1 MCMHCACIAGAPLS
15 LGLFSG
21 QRVDNAPSPLETGAM
36 PATKRL
42 GPEPQRDWDEFG
54 GDYTR
59 YRKAYKAWHERRRR
73 ASAVAA
79 QSSVMS
85 EPLPPPAL
93 AAAAAA
99 FTRAAVD
106 LSGLARH
113 RRCDR

>member
-1 MCMHCACIAGAPLS
+1 
-15 LGLFSG
+15 
-21 QRVDNAPSPLETGAM
+21 M

-54 GDYTR
+54 GDYKL
-59 YRKAYKAWHERRRR
+59 YRKSYKAWHERLKR
-73 ASAVAA
+73 ASAAAA

-113 RRCDR
+113 RLHRRAPRTG